1 MSVWGEMETTRDLPL
16 PGYWVMP
23 ATGPGLMMI
32 SFSGSF
38 QRVAGVTAFHRCHRP
53 KPRPPTNRSFI
64 CWVTG
69 FSRISRV
76 VRSTYRVRS
85 L

>member
-1 MSVWGEMETTRDLPL
+1 MSVCGESETTMDLPA

-38 QRVAGVTAFHRCHRP
+38 QRVWGVTAFQRCQRP
-53 KPRPPTNRSFI
+53 KPRPPTNTSFI

-69 FSRISRV
+69 FSATVRV
-76 VRSTYRVRS
+76 EKFT
-85 L
+85 

>member
-1 MSVWGEMETTRDLPL
+1 MGISVWGDRETTRDFPL

-23 ATGPGLMMI
+23 ETGPGMMMI

-38 QRVAGVTAFHRCHRP
+38 HLVFGVTAFQRCHRP
-53 KPRPPTNRSFI
+53 KPRPPVKTSFI

-69 FSRISRV
+69 LSLISRV
-76 VRSTYRVRS
+76 PTLR
-85 L
+85 